1 MLIHEYLPAIN
12 RLPIDKSL
20 TKNDLITNSFQIAAE
35 NDLAMYYA
43 PHNDYVNKH
52 AIIILVGITPGWLQM
67 KTAYEAFLSYKQ
79 MSLMK
84 KLKLTKQSASFIGSM
99 RVNLITM
106 LNEIGLQTA
115 LGLNSVSDLFA
126 DKRNLLHT
134 TSLLKYPVFYKDQ
147 NYTGHNPSMQ
157 HSKLLH
163 PYLFSIFPEEL
174 QQLPDS
180 SLIIPLGK
188 KVDEIIRE
196 LASANIIK
204 QPCLSGFPHPS
215 GANGH
220 RIKQLAQEKARLME
234 QLAVWSANLL
244 IENSRD

>member
-20 TKNDLITNSFQIAAE
+20 TKNDLLINSLQIGAE

-43 PHNDYVNKH
+43 PHNEYVNKQ
-52 AIIILVGITPGWLQM
+52 AIITIVGITPGWLQM
-67 KTAYEAFLSYKQ
+67 KTAYEDFLSYEQ

-84 KLKLTKQSASFIGSM
+84 KLKLTKESASFIGSM
-99 RVNLITM
+99 RVNLISM
-106 LNEIGLQTA
+106 LNEIGLQTV
-115 LGLNSVSDLFA
+115 LGLNSISDLFA

-134 TSLLKYPVFYKDQ
+134 TSLLKYPVFYKNR

-163 PYLFSIFPEEL
+163 PYLYAVFPEEL

-180 SLIIPLGK
+180 CLIIPLGK
-188 KVDEIIRE
+188 KVEEIIRE
-196 LASANIIK
+196 LGTANIIK
-204 QPCLSGFPHPS
+204 QPFLSGFPHPS

-220 RIKQLAQEKARLME
+220 RLKQLAQEKARLME
-234 QLAVWSANLL
+234 QLACWSDNLAK
-244 IENSRD
+244 